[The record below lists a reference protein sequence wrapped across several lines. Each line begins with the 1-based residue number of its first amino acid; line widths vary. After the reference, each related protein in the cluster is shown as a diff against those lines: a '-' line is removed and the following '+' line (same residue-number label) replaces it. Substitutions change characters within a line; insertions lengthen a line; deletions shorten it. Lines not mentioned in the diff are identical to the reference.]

1 MRTSPQTGAAAPALW
16 AGSRGYLG
24 LPLIG
29 ANAAA
34 LFGWFYLLV
43 SYKTEFCSV
52 WRRRLAADSDEKWMI
67 SCGTA
72 ICPSNDLR
80 QFLSVKFST

>member
-1 MRTSPQTGAAAPALW
+1 M
-16 AGSRGYLG
+16 G
-24 LPLIG
+24 LPLTG

-43 SYKTEFCSV
+43 SNKSEFYSV
-52 WRRRLAADSDEKWMI
+52 WLRRLAADSDEKWMI

-72 ICPSNDLR
+72 ICPSNYLR